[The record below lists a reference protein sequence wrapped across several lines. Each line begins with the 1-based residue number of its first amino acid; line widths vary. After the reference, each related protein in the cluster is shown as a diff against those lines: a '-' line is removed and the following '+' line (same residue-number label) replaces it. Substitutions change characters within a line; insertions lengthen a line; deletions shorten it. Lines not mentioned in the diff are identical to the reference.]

1 MTLKL
6 RELDAELSRLSIL
19 RKSHQVATTRAA
31 KDLLRNKV
39 HRLTDA
45 RDAVEAEHNDCA
57 RDLTQFD
64 PLCFPFVRYTLTT
77 LGCHDEQL
85 KQVKDWISGAEGY
98 LDHIQAESSPIP
110 LIK

>member
-6 RELDAELSRLSIL
+6 RELDAELLQLSML
-19 RKSHQVATTRAA
+19 RKSHQVATTRTA

-45 RDAVEAEHNDCA
+45 RDAVEAEHNGCA

-64 PLCFPFVRYTLTT
+64 SLRFPFVRYTLTT
-77 LGCHDEQL
+77 LGHHDEQL
-85 KQVKDWISGAEGY
+85 KQVKDWISGAESY

-110 LIK
+110 SIK

>member
-6 RELDAELSRLSIL
+6 RELDAELSQLSIL
-19 RKSHQVATTRAA
+19 RKSQQVASTRAA

-45 RDAVEAEHNDCA
+45 RDAVEAEHSGCA

-64 PLCFPFVRYTLTT
+64 SLCFPFVRYTVTT
-77 LGCHDEQL
+77 LGHQNEQLEQL
-85 KQVKDWISGAEGY
+85 KYWISGAESY
-98 LDHIQAESSPIP
+98 LDHLQAESSPISS
-110 LIK
+110 IK